1 MGTTDPVAE
10 SKKVF
15 NTKVQPNFHEG
26 NKSLLEKLACCCVVD
41 KDLTHIENKRYQ
53 QFVWEFVKSYDEENP
68 RHEATLKTL
77 FDQVLDDEARE
88 NADERMKTDKWTEIG
103 FQSTNPRTDFRG
115 GGILSLLCLIYFSS
129 EFKEQFELMKQSYKE
144 KEDFFL
150 AISSINLTSFMQSY
164 FYMN

>member
-1 MGTTDPVAE
+1 
-10 SKKVF
+10 
-15 NTKVQPNFHEG
+15 
-26 NKSLLEKLACCCVVD
+26 
-41 KDLTHIENKRYQ
+41 
-53 QFVWEFVKSYDEENP
+53 
-68 RHEATLKTL
+68 
-77 FDQVLDDEARE
+77 VLDDEARE